1 MGVSLIVGWLPWTLL
16 VLGLAA
22 AVFLL
27 ARRERW
33 WWLYV
38 VPGVLVGSAAIAW
51 VIAHPVAESL
61 FAQDLKTSDMVW
73 IGVGV
78 AAIGLAVGQ
87 MVRSPVWRKFVAVPA
102 AVCVLAM
109 AGNEINKSYDE
120 YPRLGDLFGATGDS
134 VIDGP
139 PTVSSVVDSD
149 LNTAPLTASWTPT
162 GAAIPTDGG
171 KISQITLPG
180 TKSGFQGRDSWVYL
194 PPAYFADNA
203 RPLPVLILLHGQP
216 GGGGDWIT
224 GDRVQTA
231 MNDFAAQHNG
241 IAPVVVMPDVTGSP
255 IANPL
260 CTNSALGQLDTY
272 LAVDVPNAIKSQLR
286 VDPRPEHWGIGGF
299 SYGGT
304 CAVQMVTNHPET
316 FTSFLDVSG
325 EAEPTLG
332 SHQATVDQAFGGDE
346 AKFKA
351 INPIDIMATKQFP
364 QIAGWF
370 YIGSDDSDFLAGQ
383 QKIFQAAKA
392 AGMEVQLVEVPGAG
406 HDWTLASTALAQTL
420 PWFAQ
425 RMGITA

>member
-1 MGVSLIVGWLPWTLL
+1 MGVSLITGWLPWTVI
-16 VLGLAA
+16 VLGVAGGI
-22 AVFLL
+22 FLL

-38 VPGVLVGSAAIAW
+38 VPGVVLASAVLAWILSHLVS
-51 VIAHPVAESL
+51 ESL
-61 FAQDLKTSDMVW
+61 FAQDLKTTDMVW
-73 IGVGV
+73 IGVGI
-78 AAIGLAVGQ
+78 ASIGLAVGQ
-87 MVRSPVWRKFVAVPA
+87 MFGTPWWRKLVAILSA
-102 AVCVLAM
+102 LCVVAL

-120 YPRLGDLFGATGDS
+120 YPRLGDLLGATGEN
-134 VIDGP
+134 VISGP
-139 PTVSSVVDSD
+139 PAVSPVVASD
-149 LNTAPLTASWTPT
+149 LNTTALTAIWTPT
-162 GAAIPTDGG
+162 GANIPTDGG

-180 TKSGFQGRDSWVYL
+180 TRSGFQGRDSWVYL

-203 RPLPVLILLHGQP
+203 QPLPVLILLHGQP
-216 GGGGDWIT
+216 GGGGDWVT
-224 GDRVQTA
+224 GNRVQSA

-255 IANPL
+255 VANPL

-304 CAVQMVTNHPET
+304 CSMQMVTNHPDV

-325 EAEPTLG
+325 EAEPSLG
-332 SHQATVDQAFGGDE
+332 SHQDTVQQAFGGDE
-346 AKFKA
+346 SKFKA
-351 INPIDIMATKQFP
+351 INPIDIMAHEKFP

-370 YIGSDDSDFLAGQ
+370 YVGADDSDFLPGQ
-383 QKIFQAAKA
+383 RKMYQAAKD
-392 AGMEVQLVEVPGAG
+392 AGMDVQLVQVPGAG
-406 HDWTLASTALAQTL
+406 HDWALASTALAQTL

-425 RMGITA
+425 RMGIT